1 MICKN
6 HTGSWVISLD
16 LFIRT
21 DVRRISSPSPKSK
34 QLKEKN
40 TPSSLLQNAGPVDE
54 DTAPSPCAESC
65 HRTRIIEG
73 LQWWHLMQWYFKLSG
88 TQQNQRWVILSF
100 FCYSSNYWEPNI
112 FWMPSMNPIAR
123 TPRKSSG
130 SFDAEE
136 IRQNLSARYA
146 VMDEDL
152 QEKRVEGSEHTRK
165 HSRKLRC

>member
-6 HTGSWVISLD
+6 HTGSWIISLD

-73 LQWWHLMQWYFKLSG
+73 LQRWHLMQSG
-88 TQQNQRWVILSF
+88 ISNWVGLNKTRDGLILLF
-100 FCYSSNYWEPNI
+100 I
-112 FWMPSMNPIAR
+112 IQLLGTKTFWLPSMNPIAR